1 MLLLNP
7 KQHDRAYRD
16 ERSRQ
21 IMLQAIDFFEQKG
34 KQKLKEDDRQR
45 VWYADF
51 LDYQREHRLFATL
64 LTPTRYGTGSGAA
77 DCGAADCRWDTW
89 RNCEFNEILAFYG
102 LHYWYTWQVSILG
115 LGPIWMSANEGLK
128 QRAARLLQEGAVF
141 AFGLSE
147 RAHGADIYATEMA
160 LTPQPDGSYRANG
173 EKYYIGNANVAPM
186 VSTFGKMAGSG
197 EYVFFVADYRHRR
210 YELVKNV
217 VNTQSY
223 VADFVL
229 RDYPVTEADI
239 LSRGQEAWDTA
250 LNTVNVGKYN
260 LGWASI
266 GICTHALYEAVRHAA
281 NRRLYGMYV
290 TDFPHVRQMFADAYT
305 RLAAMKLFALRA
317 SDYQRAASP
326 QDRRYLLYNPVVK
339 MKVTTQGEE
348 VINLLWDVIAARGF
362 ERDMYFEM
370 AARDIRALPKLEGTV
385 HVNIALIVK
394 FMANYFF
401 NPAEYPELPV
411 RDEPDDDEFLFRQGP
426 ARGLGQIRFHDY
438 APVLAR
444 YDLPNVRLFAEQI
457 ALFKALLARATPT
470 EAQTQDVDF
479 LLALGEIFTLV
490 VYGQLI
496 VEAAGLYAVGSDLL
510 DQIFDV
516 LVRDLSRFAVQ
527 LYSKP
532 GSTAAQMDYCLK
544 MIRKPVVDAGRF
556 GRVWQEVHALKDA
569 YEMNP

>member
-1 MLLLNP
+1 MILLNP
-7 KQHDRAYRD
+7 KQHIRPYRD

-21 IMLQAIDFFEQKG
+21 IMLKTIDFFERKG
-34 KQKLKEDDRQR
+34 KVKLKQDDRDR
-45 VWYADF
+45 VWYSDF
-51 LDYQREHRLFATL
+51 LDFQKEEKLFATL
-64 LTPTRYGTGSGAA
+64 LTPAGYG
-77 DCGAADCRWDTW
+77 DADCRWDTY

-128 QRAARLLQEGAVF
+128 QRAAQLLREGAVF

-147 RAHGADIYATEMA
+147 RAHGADVYSTEMS
-160 LTPQPDGSYRANG
+160 LTPQPDGTYRANG
-173 EKYYIGNANVAPM
+173 EKYYIGNGNIAPM
-186 VSTFGKMAGSG
+186 VSTFGKIAGTG
-197 EYVFFVADYRHRR
+197 DYVFFAADYRHRN
-210 YELVKNV
+210 YELVANV

-229 RDYPVTEADI
+229 RDYPITEPDI
-239 LSRGQEAWDTA
+239 LSRGQEAWDSA
-250 LNTVNVGKYN
+250 LNTVNIGKYN

-290 TDFPHVRQMFADAYT
+290 TDFPHVKQMLTDAYT
-305 RLAAMKLFALRA
+305 RLVAMKLFALRA
-317 SDYQRAASP
+317 SDYMRSASP
-326 QDRRYLLYNPVVK
+326 QDRRYLLYNPAVK

-348 VINLLWDVIAARGF
+348 VINLLWDVIAAKGF

-401 NPAEYPELPV
+401 FPADYPEVPL
-411 RDEPDDDEFLFRQGP
+411 RDDLTNDDFLFHQGP
-426 ARGLGQIRFHDY
+426 ARGLGRIQFHDY
-438 APVLAR
+438 NPILAR
-444 YDLPNVRLFAEQI
+444 YDLPNVRLFREQI
-457 ALFKALLARATPT
+457 DVFKALLAQATPT
-470 EAQTQDVDF
+470 EAQAQDVDF

-496 VEAAGLYAVGSDLL
+496 LEAAGLYGVGDDLI

-516 LVRDLSRFAVQ
+516 LVRDVDKFALQ

-532 GSTAAQMDYCLK
+532 GSTSAQQDFSLK
-544 MIRKPVVDAGRF
+544 MIRRPAMDPERYQ
-556 GRVWQEVHALKDA
+556 RVWQSVHALRDE